1 VQSFFRKVGT
11 QIQGLVYFLVAVA
24 RKFRDN
30 KGLLLASGVGYNT
43 LLSVVPLFIVLMF
56 VLSTFFEE
64 AVLIEVINRELRFV
78 VPGHADWLT
87 DSIARIVDERNVAGT
102 ISFLAVLFFSSIAF
116 RTFESAMEVIFETK
130 PDRHFLVSVLI
141 PYGFIA
147 LIGLSLVALAV
158 VGFVLEMLAGRTL
171 QLLHF
176 SYTVPE
182 ISGTVVYLASF
193 AGLFLLFTALYKI
206 IPASRVGT
214 GRAMIGALFA
224 AVLWESVRHIIN
236 WYFANISV
244 INVVY
249 GSLTTVVIALLTM
262 EIAASI
268 VLFGAQVIAELEHN
282 AARGVPWYGDL
293 EGDDPPDVSG
303 PTPPTEPGD

>member
-1 VQSFFRKVGT
+1 VQSFFRTIGT
-11 QIQGLVYFLVAVA
+11 QLRGLVYFLVAVA

-78 VPGHADWLT
+78 VPGYADWLT

-116 RTFESAMEVIFETK
+116 RTFESAMEVIFETR

-158 VGFVLEMLAGRTL
+158 VGFILEMLAGRTL
-171 QLLHF
+171 YLLHF
-176 SYTVPE
+176 NYTVPE

-206 IPASRVGT
+206 IPASRIGT

-224 AVLWESVRHIIN
+224 AVLWESVRHVIN
-236 WYFANISV
+236 WYFVNISV

-262 EIAASI
+262 EIAAVI

-282 AARGVPWYGDL
+282 AACGLPWYGEL
-293 EGDDPPDVSG
+293 EGDESPETSGGTTHHPPED
-303 PTPPTEPGD
+303 

>member
-1 VQSFFRKVGT
+1 
-11 QIQGLVYFLVAVA
+11 VYFLVAVA

-43 LLSVVPLFIVLMF
+43 LLSTVPLFIVLMF

-87 DSIARIVDERNVAGT
+87 DSIARIVDERNIAGT

-158 VGFVLEMLAGRTL
+158 VGFILEMLAGRTL
-171 QLLHF
+171 HLLHF

-193 AGLFLLFTALYKI
+193 AGLFSLFTALYKI
-206 IPASRVGT
+206 IPASRIGT

-224 AVLWESVRHIIN
+224 AVLWETVRHIIN

-262 EIAASI
+262 EIAAVI

-282 AARGVPWYGDL
+282 AECGLPWYGDI
-293 EGDDPPDVSG
+293 EGTAHPAESSGGATHTDPES
-303 PTPPTEPGD
+303 

>member
-1 VQSFFRKVGT
+1 MQSFFRKIGT
-11 QIQGLVYFLVAVA
+11 QLRGLVYFLVAVA

-130 PDRHFLVSVLI
+130 PNRHFLVSVLI

-147 LIGLSLVALAV
+147 LIGLSLVALAI
-158 VGFVLEMLAGRTL
+158 VGFILEMLAGRTL
-171 QLLHF
+171 HLLHF

-206 IPASRVGT
+206 IPASRIGT

-224 AVLWESVRHIIN
+224 AVLWETVRHFIN

-244 INVVY
+244 LNVVY
-249 GSLTTVVIALLTM
+249 GSLTTVVIALLSM
-262 EIAASI
+262 EIAAVI

-282 AARGVPWYGDL
+282 AACGLPWYGDI
-293 EGDDPPDVSG
+293 EGDEPPGTSG
-303 PTPPTEPGD
+303 EATHAHPED